1 MPAKSPM
8 VRIRAAA
15 PACLGTPRVLH
26 RRTMP
31 PTYVALPHPI
41 ASAGWM
47 VFNRVRCHPVAA
59 DLPRL
64 QARTL
69 ARALNL
75 AEMAAAERS

>member
-1 MPAKSPM
+1 
-8 VRIRAAA
+8 
-15 PACLGTPRVLH
+15 
-26 RRTMP
+26 MP